1 MNSAQLNKDIVKDIW
16 RKTTLHRETRGHT
29 HRASFPYMRWEEVW
43 ASLLF
48 IEQLP
53 YQEAKM
59 WTDKPT
65 ICAPMFY
72 VVQDRLSGRLLNGV

>member
-1 MNSAQLNKDIVKDIW
+1 MSEERSDGGGGEAAASGGRRGRGGEMNSAQLNKDMVKDIW
-16 RKTTLHRETRGHT
+16 RETTLHRETGGHT

-53 YQEAKM
+53 Y
-59 WTDKPT
+59 
-65 ICAPMFY
+65 
-72 VVQDRLSGRLLNGV
+72 